1 MRFDGSRQ
9 PTQLAL
15 AVALSLGLTACA
27 STTLPS
33 LTGGPSEI
41 DRTFLLAA
49 GNWDRNKDGVV
60 TCDEW
65 KAYASELFDI
75 ADAGR
80 KGYVTKEE
88 WAAIVKVDR
97 MFETVD
103 FAYYDRN
110 GDGKVDRA
118 EFVDRPS
125 RAFEMADR
133 DKNCQMTSVELTGAR
148 SAGTVASQ
156 PKIGPPPDP
165 STTPGRGGR

>member
-1 MRFDGSRQ
+1 MFS
-9 PTQLAL
+9 
-15 AVALSLGLTACA
+15 S
-27 STTLPS
+27 
-33 LTGGPSEI
+33 GPSDI

-65 KAYASELFDI
+65 KAYASELFGI
-75 ADAGR
+75 ADSGN
-80 KGYVTKEE
+80 KGHLTKED
-88 WAAIVKVDR
+88 WPAIVKVDR

-125 RAFEMADR
+125 RIFELADR
-133 DKNCQMTSVELTGAR
+133 DKNCQMTTVELSAAR
-148 SAGTVASQ
+148 TVGTTASQ
-156 PKIGPPPDP
+156 PKIGPPPDTNQ
-165 STTPGRGGR
+165 STSRSGR